1 MSAPVVI
8 VDSNRDGLEMYV
20 TALALEGIEAE
31 TASSAPEALDVIE
44 RTRPRAVVTELRLAG
59 ADGAELVKRVRSAQP
74 HAYIV
79 GLSTS
84 GPREAREARDAGCDL
99 VLPLPCLPAT
109 LVRHLQDA
117 LV

>member
-20 TALALEGIEAE
+20 TALAIEGIEAE
-31 TASSAPEALDVIE
+31 AATSVREALDVIAK
-44 RTRPRAVVTELRLAG
+44 TQPRAIVTELRLPG
-59 ADGAELVKRVRSAQP
+59 TRGTELVKRVRTAQP

-84 GPREAREARDAGCDL
+84 GPGEVREARDAGCDL
-99 VLPLPCLPAT
+99 VLPLPCLPDT
-109 LVRHLQDA
+109 LVKHLQHA
-117 LV
+117 LL